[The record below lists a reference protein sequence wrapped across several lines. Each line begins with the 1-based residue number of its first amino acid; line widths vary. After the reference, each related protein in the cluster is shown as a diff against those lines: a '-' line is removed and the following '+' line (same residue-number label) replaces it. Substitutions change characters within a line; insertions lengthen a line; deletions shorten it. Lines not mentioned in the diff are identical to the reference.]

1 MNLPMPSPPDAALTL
16 LDPFGFGR
24 AAGRYWLD
32 AFERS
37 VLFIDVMRVRGNQY
51 LEHIEKTKPSVL
63 GFESEVLLDGHDL
76 PRPVN
81 YELLQILPPEGY
93 PTDPQMR
100 PFVVIDPRAG
110 HGPGIGGFKPDSEIG
125 VALRAGHPCY
135 FIGFLPYPEPG
146 QTVEDVVEAE
156 IAFLRH
162 VNERHDP
169 RYNEKPMVVA
179 NCQAGW
185 QIMMA
190 ASLEPD
196 LFGPILIAGAPLSYW
211 AGERGGAPMRYA
223 GGMSGGSWATS
234 LLSDLGAGQFDGA
247 WLVQNFENLNPAN
260 TFWTKQYRLFA
271 NVDTEASRY
280 LEFERWWGGHVVL
293 GGDEIQYIVDNLF
306 VGNRLSTA
314 QMVTSDGR
322 RIDLR
327 NLRSPV
333 VVFCSQGDDITPPH
347 QALGW
352 VRDLYED
359 VEDIITSEQTIVYC
373 VHDTTG
379 HLGIFVSGSVS
390 RKEHAEFT
398 ANMDYIDVL
407 PPGLY
412 ETTVTEAAQR
422 DDAELIER
430 DYLLEF
436 QQRTIEELDQVV
448 QHSPED
454 DTRFATVAR
463 ISEINLGLY
472 RLFVQ
477 PWVRALATP
486 QSARWMRRMHP
497 NRLGYRLLS
506 DRNPLMTAIPVL
518 AERIRADRHPVDED
532 NVFRA
537 LESITSAQIT
547 GGLDA
552 WRDLRDGATERLFL
566 DIFGQPLLQSLVG
579 LGGDAHVHRRRPGSE
594 PEHRRFVARR
604 QAELREQIAKGNS
617 HEAVIRALIFVLGG
631 APSTD
636 ERNFKRLRASH
647 AELEPQLSV
656 ADFKRLMREQFFILK
671 LDREAAVE
679 ALPSLLKGQF
689 AEQIADHLEHIEHV
703 LAASG
708 ELTEHS
714 AERLVRVRG
723 LFEQAIDKAPFVE
736 AQSRAEAEEWVTSQA
751 RAQSL
756 ASSGVEE
763 MMESQPAPA
772 AATPEPKAAEA
783 KEAEAKA
790 AEAKAAEAKAAEAKA
805 AEAKAAEAKA
815 AEAKA
820 AEAKAAEAKAA
831 EAKAA
836 EAKAAEA
843 KAAEAK
849 AAEAKAAEAK
859 AAEAKA
865 AEAKAAE
872 AKAAEAKAAEAK
884 AAEAKAA
891 EAKAAEAKAAEAK
904 AAGQGRRSQGR
915 QQAKRPR
922 QRSQGRRRQ
931 GR

>member
-1 MNLPMPSPPDAALTL
+1 MNLPMPTPPAAALSF

-37 VLFIDVMRVRGNQY
+37 VLYMDVMRVRGNQY
-51 LEHIEKTKPSVL
+51 LEHIDKTKPSVL
-63 GFESEVLLDGHDL
+63 GFEAEVLIDGREL
-76 PRPVN
+76 ARPVN
-81 YELLQILPPEGY
+81 YELLRILPPEGQE
-93 PTDPQMR
+93 TDPQMR
-100 PFVVIDPRAG
+100 PFVVVDPRAG

-135 FIGFLPYPEPG
+135 FIGFLPYPEEG

-162 VNERHDP
+162 VVESHAASA
-169 RYNEKPMVVA
+169 EKPMVVG

-185 QIMMA
+185 QLMMA

-211 AGERGGAPMRYA
+211 AGERGRAPMRYT
-223 GGMSGGSWATS
+223 GGMTGGSWVTS
-234 LLSDLGAGQFDGA
+234 LVSDLGDGHFDGA
-247 WLVQNFENLNPAN
+247 WLVQNFENMNPAN
-260 TFWTKQYRLFA
+260 TFWTKQYRLYA
-271 NVDTEASRY
+271 NVDTEAERY

-314 QMVTSDGR
+314 QLVTSDGR

-327 NLRSPV
+327 NVRSPV
-333 VVFCSQGDDITPPH
+333 VVFCSRGDDITPPP

-352 VRDLYED
+352 VRDLYAGA
-359 VEDIITSEQTIVYC
+359 EDIVANEQTIVYC

-412 ETTVTEAAQR
+412 ETTVSTAAER
-422 DDAELIER
+422 EDAELIER

-436 QQRTIEELDQVV
+436 SPRTIEELDHYV

-477 PWVRALATP
+477 PWVRALSTP
-486 QSARWMRRMHP
+486 ESAKWLRRMHP

-506 DRNPLMTAIPVL
+506 DRNPLMTAVPVL
-518 AERIRADRHPVDED
+518 AERIRANRHPLDED
-532 NVFRA
+532 NLFRV
-537 LESITSAQIT
+537 LESIASDQIA
-547 GGLDA
+547 GSLNA
-552 WRDLRDGATERLFL
+552 WRDLRDGAIERTFL
-566 DIFGQPLLQSLVG
+566 DLYGQPLLQSLVG
-579 LGGDAHVHRRRPGSE
+579 LGGDAHAHRRLPGAE
-594 PEHRRFVARR
+594 PEHRRFIERR
-604 QAELREQIAKGNS
+604 RNELREHIAEGGS

-636 ERNFKRLRASH
+636 ERNFKRLRATH
-647 AELEPQLSV
+647 AELESELSV

-679 ALPSLLKGQF
+679 ALPELLEGQT
-689 AEQIADHLEHIEHV
+689 AEQIADHLMHIEHV

-708 ELTEHS
+708 ELSEHS
-714 AERLVRVRG
+714 ADRLERVKS
-723 LFEQAIDKAPFVE
+723 LFEQAIDQAPLVE
-736 AQSRAEAEEWVTSQA
+736 AQSRAEAEEWVASQA
-751 RAQSL
+751 EAQRQAFSD
-756 ASSGVEE
+756 VEGL
-763 MMESQPAPA
+763 MESQPAAGEKAPTEPEPTAKPEATATPA
-772 AATPEPKAAEA
+772 AGSEP
-783 KEAEAKA
+783 EAEAGSA
-790 AEAKAAEAKAAEAKA
+790 ARARPATRQTTA
-805 AEAKAAEAKA
+805 
-815 AEAKA
+815 
-820 AEAKAAEAKAA
+820 
-831 EAKAA
+831 
-836 EAKAAEA
+836 
-843 KAAEAK
+843 
-849 AAEAKAAEAK
+849 
-859 AAEAKA
+859 
-865 AEAKAAE
+865 
-872 AKAAEAKAAEAK
+872 
-884 AAEAKAA
+884 
-891 EAKAAEAKAAEAK
+891 
-904 AAGQGRRSQGR
+904 RRGTTASRRKPGGGGN
-915 QQAKRPR
+915 KR
-922 QRSQGRRRQ
+922 
-931 GR
+931 